1 MKHFFK
7 IIFFVFLFV
16 GCKEQKITSNPV
28 VEKTALNDDLI
39 QELNRVLEI
48 DQLAASNAYPPEKYS
63 EYSQE
68 KWNLFKDSIYKSH
81 QRLVEEI
88 IEKNGY
94 PGYSLVG
101 KQGANIAFIFV
112 QHSDH
117 DPEFQKEYLEQM
129 KIEVEKGNDTA
140 SNFALLTDRSNL
152 NNGKKQVYGTQ
163 VAYNF
168 EISQAYPKNLKDSLK
183 VNERRKAIGLEPI
196 EGYLNRMSE
205 MNFEMNKEVYL
216 KNGITEPTLYKT
228 D

>member
-1 MKHFFK
+1 MKHFFR
-7 IIFFVFLFV
+7 ISLFVFLFV
-16 GCKEQKITSNPV
+16 GCKEQKIASNQG
-28 VEKTALNDDLI
+28 VERTELNNDLI
-39 QELNRVLEI
+39 QELNRVIEI
-48 DQLAASNAYPPEKYS
+48 DQLAASNAFPPENYS
-63 EYSQE
+63 DYSQE

-81 QRLVEEI
+81 QRLIVEI

-101 KQGANIAFIFV
+101 NQGSNIAFIIV

-140 SNFALLTDRSNL
+140 SNYALLTDRSNL
-152 NNGKKQVYGTQ
+152 NTGKKQIYGTQ

-168 EISQAYPKNLKDSLK
+168 KISQAYPKNLKDSLN
-183 VNERRKAIGLEPI
+183 VNERRKAIGLEPL
-196 EGYLNRMSE
+196 EDYLNRMSE
-205 MNFEMNKEVYL
+205 MNFEMNKKIYL
-216 KNGITEPTLYKT
+216 KNGITKPTLYKT